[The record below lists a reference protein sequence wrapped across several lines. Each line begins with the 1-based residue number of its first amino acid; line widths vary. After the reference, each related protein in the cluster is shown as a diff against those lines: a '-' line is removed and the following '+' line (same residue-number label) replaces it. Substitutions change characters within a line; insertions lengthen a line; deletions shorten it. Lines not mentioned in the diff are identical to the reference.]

1 MTKFLQCALSLKA
14 MLRINETR
22 VSMIFLLLTSL
33 YAFPLQAEETL
44 KNVKVSIMLERAT
57 VSQALNVLEKQSE
70 YKFFY
75 SGDQFNTKRRVT
87 LNFHGNMDE
96 ALQLLLGKEISYAL
110 SGEHII
116 LKKKLLLTS
125 EVIQPTENE
134 NDPLES
140 PLLIPSE
147 PTGNDAVESPDV
159 TISGIVTD
167 EVNEPLPGVNVLLK
181 GTTLGTTTDPM
192 GVFKISVPDVSAV
205 LVFSFVGYETVE
217 LSVGNQTTVNVSLQ
231 PDSETLD
238 EVVVVGYGSVKKS
251 DVTGAVSSVSKKN
264 LGDRQASSIAQLIQG
279 QAAGVDVSQGK
290 IRIRGV
296 TSFNN
301 TDPLVVIDGFIGGNL
316 ETVNPNDI
324 ANIEIL
330 KDASATA
337 IYGSRGGNGV
347 ILVTTV
353 SGKPGPTK
361 LNLRYY
367 EGVAM
372 VPKKLD
378 VLNANQYTDFTLNL
392 LSNSGVTPT
401 AKLLSGETR
410 IDRTDWQDEV
420 FKTNKIRE
428 LNVDFSGGS
437 DKATYFV
444 GMGFRRTANP
454 TVGGRA
460 DDNFYLRS
468 KNNFNIKKWL
478 RVGNNFGFAYNNN
491 SSRSWGNDNPGN
503 LDWVITNPSY
513 FPVRDENGDFTV
525 SDRNIDLLMMSNS
538 LVVPEHNSTKRRNLD
553 YQAALWAE
561 VEPLKGLTY
570 RIQAGVSGK
579 FGNTEFARESYTG
592 ADAQAGILP
601 TLLNKTSYYFFAPLI
616 EQYIT
621 YQRTV
626 GIHEFSAMI
635 GNTWQNGARNGD
647 IGIEGRDLDLAVHNV
662 LTAPTNYITHDEVS
676 KYAYLSYFG
685 RVNYQFNNKYLLTL
699 NLRSD
704 GSPKFNPNNRWGTF
718 YSLAGAWKL
727 HEEDFIQNL
736 NLFDQLKLRGS
747 WGLSGSDAIGDF
759 MYQSKVYN
767 RNVYAIFGAD
777 GTRYNGATILNSSS
791 NNIKWETVESKSI
804 AVETAFLQN
813 KFTFSVEYFDKETRD
828 ILHTVPRAIS
838 LGYGNTGG
846 DGSAIVNAASLE
858 NKGIELV
865 AGYRSKIGELGY
877 SVNANYTHQT
887 NKVTSLGDGT
897 FIDGINRTDI
907 GNPVGYFYGHIAD
920 GIFMSQ
926 SELDV
931 ANAAAQEKGFSHFQ
945 LNTTRPGDVRFVDVN
960 GDGRVDNADRTNLG
974 SPHPTNIFGISL
986 NLEFKGFDFFALLK
1000 GQAGSEIYD
1009 GNYQRYRGMAEVV
1022 NQFTYVLDRWQSE
1035 ANPGNGIVP
1044 RAILGDPAQNNR
1056 TSNLKM
1062 VSGNYLRVG
1071 QLSLGYSLSNALS
1084 RRTGFDNLR
1093 IYASASNFF
1102 TFSKWDYGYD
1112 PEVGGE
1118 NLERGRDGGN
1128 SWPAPKTLIVG
1139 FQFGL

>member
-1 MTKFLQCALSLKA
+1 
-14 MLRINETR
+14 
-22 VSMIFLLLTSL
+22 MIFLLLTSL
-33 YAFPLQAEETL
+33 YAFPLQADQPL
-44 KNVKVSIMLERAT
+44 KNVSVSITLERAT
-57 VSQALNVLEKQSE
+57 VRQALNVLEQQSE
-70 YKFFY
+70 YKFFF
-75 SGDQFNTKRRVT
+75 SSDQVNTKRIIT
-87 LNFHGNMDE
+87 IDFHGAMDE
-96 ALQLLLGKEISYAL
+96 ALQLILGKEISYVI
-110 SGEHII
+110 SGKHII

-125 EVIQPTENE
+125 ELIQENE
-134 NDPLES
+134 EKENSWTP
-140 PLLIPSE
+140 PVLIPSE
-147 PTGNDAVESPDV
+147 PS
-159 TISGIVTD
+159 
-167 EVNEPLPGVNVLLK
+167 VNYRIETVDLPIRGVVNGDNGPLPGVNVWLK
-181 GTTLGTTTDPM
+181 GTTRGTTTDPM
-192 GVFKISVPDVSAV
+192 GAFKISVPDVSAV
-205 LVFSFVGYETVE
+205 LVFSFIGYTTVE

-231 PDSETLD
+231 PDASTLD

-251 DVTGAVSSVSKKN
+251 DLTGAASSIGKRD
-264 LGDRQASSIAQLIQG
+264 LGDRQVSSIAQLIQG
-279 QAAGVDVSQGK
+279 RAAGVDVSQGK

-301 TDPLVVIDGFIGGNL
+301 TEPLVVIDGFIGGNL

-330 KDASATA
+330 KDASSTA

-372 VPKKLD
+372 APKKLD
-378 VLNANQYTDFTLNL
+378 LLNADQYTDFTLNL
-392 LSNSGVTPT
+392 LSNSGSTPS

-444 GMGFRRTANP
+444 SMGYRRTANP
-454 TVGGRA
+454 TVGGKV
-460 DDNFYLRS
+460 DDKFYLRS
-468 KNNFNIKKWL
+468 KNSFNIKKWL
-478 RVGNNFGFAYNNN
+478 RAGNNFGFAYNNN
-491 SSRSWGNDNPGN
+491 FSRSWGNDNPGN
-503 LDWVITNPSY
+503 LDWVINSPPY
-513 FPVRDENGDFTV
+513 FSVRDENGDFTV
-525 SDRNIDLLMMSNS
+525 SDRNVDLMLLTNS
-538 LVVPEHNSTKRRNLD
+538 LVVPEYNSYKRRNLD
-553 YQAALWAE
+553 YQATLWVEAE
-561 VEPLKGLTY
+561 PFKGLTY
-570 RIQAGVSGK
+570 KIQAGVSGK
-579 FGNTEFARESYTG
+579 FGNTEYARESYVG
-592 ADAQAGILP
+592 ADAYTGTLP
-601 TLLNKTSYYFFAPLI
+601 TLLNKTSSYAVAPLI

-626 GIHEFSAMI
+626 GKHEFSAMI
-635 GNTWQNGARNGD
+635 GNTWQDGARSGK
-647 IGIEGRDLDLAVHNV
+647 IGIEGTHLDLSVQNV
-662 LTAPTNYITHDEVS
+662 LTAPTNYITQDEVS
-676 KYAYLSYFG
+676 RYAYLSYFG

-704 GSPKFNPNNRWGTF
+704 GSPKFNPDNRWGTF
-718 YSLAGAWKL
+718 YSVAGAWKL
-727 HEEDFIQNL
+727 HEEDFIENL

-767 RNVYAIFGAD
+767 QNVYAIFGAD
-777 GTRYNGATILNSSS
+777 GKRYNGATILNSSS

-838 LGYGNTGG
+838 LGYGDTGG
-846 DGSAIVNAASLE
+846 EGSAIVNAASLE

-865 AGYRSKIGELGY
+865 AGYRSKIGALSY
-877 SVNANYTHQT
+877 SVNANYTHLT

-897 FIDGINRTDI
+897 FIDGTNRTDI
-907 GNPVGYFYGHIAD
+907 GNPVGYFYGFVAD
-920 GIFMSQ
+920 GIFMNQ
-926 SELDV
+926 GELDA
-931 ANAAAQEKGFSHFQ
+931 ANAAAQEKGFSHYQ

-960 GDGRVDNADRTNLG
+960 GDGRVDDADRTKLG
-974 SPHPTNIFGISL
+974 SPHPTSLFGITL
-986 NLEFKGFDFFALLK
+986 NLEFKGFDFFAIMK

-1009 GNYQRYRGMAEVV
+1009 GNYDKHRGMARVL
-1022 NQFTYVLDRWQSE
+1022 NQLTYVLNRWQSE
-1035 ANPGNGIVP
+1035 ENPGNGIVP

-1056 TSNLKM
+1056 PSSLRMT
-1062 VSGNYLRVG
+1062 SGNYLRIG
-1071 QLSLGYSLSNALS
+1071 QLSLGYSLSNALP
-1084 RRTGFDNLR
+1084 RKMGFDNLR

-1118 NLERGRDGGN
+1118 NLERGRDDGN

-1139 FQFGL
+1139 FQIGL